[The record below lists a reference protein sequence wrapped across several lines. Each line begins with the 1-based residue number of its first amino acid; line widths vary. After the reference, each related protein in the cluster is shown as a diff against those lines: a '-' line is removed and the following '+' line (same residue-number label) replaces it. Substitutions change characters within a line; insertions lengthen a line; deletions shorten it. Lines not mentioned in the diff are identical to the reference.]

1 MAITSM
7 RCWWRTIFAAGLS
20 LLACVLLGLPQ
31 NAMTD
36 PDKDAKVRDIVED
49 NIAPVAIENDAGGL
63 ASAVYVAGHK
73 WFFNYGLASR
83 AEKRKI
89 TSDTLFNLASVRKV
103 FDATLVAL
111 GTLRGEMRLDD
122 PINKYVTELHGDY
135 IRRVTLGQLS
145 SHTSGVSLATD
156 HPPWPS
162 KSYSFDEF
170 IDVLN
175 SWTPHAG
182 EEPGKQRI
190 YSHAGYVLLQLALER
205 RYGLPIGEL
214 IENRILKPLGMNS
227 TLLPERGPD
236 NHSILR
242 PELMQ
247 RVVQGYLYN
256 GIPIGAPGD
265 QQSYFNFAGTEQM
278 FSSARD
284 LAIFLDACFGAGAAD
299 PQLLEALQ
307 MTQREM
313 IRVSQEL
320 GQAMAWEIVYV
331 DGITIVDKPGGL
343 NNASAYIGF
352 VPARK
357 VGVVLLANR
366 SDFPYEIARDRLLSA
381 LSRLQ

>member
-31 NAMTD
+31 IAMTD
-36 PDKDAKVRDIVED
+36 TDKDAKVRDIVED

-63 ASAVYVAGHK
+63 ASAVYVAGHT

-175 SWTPHAG
+175 SWNPHAG

-205 RYGLPIGEL
+205 RYGVPIGEL